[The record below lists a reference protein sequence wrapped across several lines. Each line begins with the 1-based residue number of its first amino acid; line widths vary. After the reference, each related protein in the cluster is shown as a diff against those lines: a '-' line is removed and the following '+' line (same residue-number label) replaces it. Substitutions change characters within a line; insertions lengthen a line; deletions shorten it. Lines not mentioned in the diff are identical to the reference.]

1 MSKEQLILVGG
12 GGHCKSVIDVVEAS
26 GQFSIAG
33 IVDSREKLGTTQ
45 SGYTV
50 MATDDDMEAL
60 VQEYRYFLVTVG
72 QIRSS
77 AVRTRLYDLIKS
89 QGGILPTLIS
99 PTAYVSQRALIGE
112 GTVIHHQAFVNAGA
126 QIGVNCIINTASL
139 IEHDA
144 WIGDHCHISTAA
156 VINGESVVADH
167 CFVGS
172 RAVLSHGVHVAPNG
186 IIGAGSVLLTNTEE
200 RSLYAGNPA
209 VLKKRVL

>member
-1 MSKEQLILVGG
+1 MNTEQLILVGG

-26 GQFSIAG
+26 SRFSIAG
-33 IVDSREKLGTTQ
+33 IVDTPEKVGTTQ
-45 SGYTV
+45 SGYPV
-50 MATDDDMEAL
+50 IATDGDLATL
-60 VQEYRYFLVTVG
+60 ARQYRYFLVTVG

-77 AVRTRLYDLIKS
+77 TLRTRLYHLIKS
-89 QGGILPTLIS
+89 LGGSLPTLIS

-144 WIGDHCHISTAA
+144 RIGDHCHVSTAA
-156 VINGESVVADH
+156 VINGDGVVGDH

-172 RAVLSHGVHVAPNG
+172 RAVVSHGVHVAPNG
-186 IIGAGSVLLTNTEE
+186 ILGAGAVLLTPTEE
-200 RSLYAGNPA
+200 GGLYAGNPA
-209 VLKKRVL
+209 VLKKRVS

>member
-33 IVDSREKLGTTQ
+33 IVDTREKLGTTQ
-45 SGYTV
+45 SGYAV
-50 MATDDDMEAL
+50 VATDDDIEAL
-60 VQEYRYFLVTVG
+60 AREYRYFLVTVG

-77 AVRTRLYDLIKS
+77 AVRTRLYHLIKS
-89 QGGILPTLIS
+89 LGGTLTTVIS
-99 PTAYVSQRALIGE
+99 PTAYVSHRALIGE

-126 QIGVNCIINTASL
+126 QIGVNCIINTGSL

-144 WIGDHCHISTAA
+144 RIGDHCHVSTGA
-156 VINGESVVADH
+156 VVNGDCLVGDH

-172 RAVLSHGVHVAPNG
+172 RAILSHGVHVAPNG
-186 IIGAGSVLLTNTEE
+186 LIGAGAVLLTNSEE
-200 RSLYAGNPA
+200 GGLYAGNPA
-209 VLKKRVL
+209 VLKKRVA